1 MISKRFY
8 PERIDFVF
16 EDKVVASHPRL
27 FDRGQTCY
35 DWQHYVGL
43 LERKPGALRNGA
55 PFAQMPA
62 ALVRLQRL
70 LLRREGGD
78 RLMSQVLATVPKAG
92 LETVL
97 VAVELVLES
106 GKLSVEH
113 IQNVIARLDQVPLP
127 PSVETTLQLNLAP
140 VANTARYDTLRGA
153 EVDHA

>member
-1 MISKRFY
+1 
-8 PERIDFVF
+8 
-16 EDKVVASHPRL
+16 
-27 FDRGQTCY
+27 
-35 DWQHYVGL
+35 
-43 LERKPGALRNGA
+43 
-55 PFAQMPA
+55 
-62 ALVRLQRL
+62 
-70 LLRREGGD
+70 
-78 RLMSQVLATVPKAG
+78 MSQVLATVPKAG